1 MILSDPRFQT
11 EIKLTISFH
20 DVDPTG
26 MVWHG
31 NYFRY
36 MEIARE
42 QLLNQFNY
50 SYREM
55 KESGYLWPIV
65 DAKIKYRSPLL
76 YEQRVRVRAAIEEY
90 ENRLRIGYQFFDDA
104 SGRKTS
110 SAYTIQVAVE
120 TKTNELCFVSPAI
133 LFERMGITP

>member
-1 MILSDPRFQT
+1 MTLSDPKFQT
-11 EIKLTISFH
+11 EIKLIVSFH
-20 DVDPTG
+20 EVDPTG

-42 QLLNQFNY
+42 QLLRELNY

-55 KESGYLWPIV
+55 LASGYLWPIV
-65 DAKIKYRSPLL
+65 DAKIKYRSPLR

-133 LFERMGITP
+133 LFERMGIAQ